1 MKISEVKTHA
11 KHWAEDNISNLSGF
25 VGAYLTGST
34 IWKNEDEL
42 HAPSSD
48 VDIFIVMQ
56 TDELPAKIGKINY
69 QNVTLEINF
78 INFASISDPR
88 VILAQYHIA
97 NAFYKDSILLDP
109 LGQLAPILKAVKA
122 QFAEPIW
129 VTKRCED
136 ARENAKNWLKV
147 FQQASELHD
156 QITALFFAAGVTTHM
171 LLVAGL
177 KNPTIR
183 RRYVECN
190 ILLQQCDYGDICNAL
205 LTTLGSQSL
214 SQQTVLDHLNKL
226 NEHFTTACKVMKSP
240 YMFAADM
247 SMDLKSIAIG
257 GSAEMI
263 EAGYHREAVFWLIA
277 IYGRSRA
284 VIYADGSEAQLNA
297 IDADLWSLLNDLGID
312 NQQDMDIRAT
322 MIADDIETT
331 WQIAMKIIA

>member
-1 MKISEVKTHA
+1 MKITDVKTLA
-11 KHWAEDNISNLSGF
+11 KHWVEENISDLSGF

-34 IWKNEDEL
+34 IWKDEDDL

-56 TDELPAKIGKINY
+56 GDELPAKIGKINH
-69 QNVTLEINF
+69 QNITLEINF
-78 INFASISDPR
+78 VSFTSISDPQ

-97 NAFYKDSILLDP
+97 NAFYKNSVLLDP
-109 LGQLAPILKAVKA
+109 LGQLAPIHKAVKA
-122 QFAEPIW
+122 QFAEAIW
-129 VTKRCED
+129 VIKRCED
-136 ARENAKNWLKV
+136 ARGNAKNWLKT
-147 FQQASELHD
+147 FQKASELHD
-156 QITALFFAAGVTTHM
+156 QVTALFFAAGVTTHM
-171 LLVAGL
+171 LLVAGV

-190 ILLQQCDYGDICNAL
+190 ILLQQHGYNDICENL
-205 LTTLGSQSL
+205 LTTLGSQHL
-214 SQQTVLDHLNKL
+214 SKQTVLHHLNKL
-226 NEHFTTACKVMKSP
+226 DGHFAVACKVMKSP

-263 EAGYHREAVFWLIA
+263 KAGHHREAVFWLIA

-284 VIYADGSEAQLNA
+284 VIFTDGTEAQLNA
-297 IDADLWSLLNDLGID
+297 IDADLWSLLADLGID
-312 NQQDMDIRAT
+312 NQQDMNIRAT
-322 MIADDIETT
+322 MIADDIETA